1 MLEPLQ
7 LVPRPVE
14 RVWGGR
20 RLAETFGR
28 PYPADR
34 PIGEA
39 WEIYGELPVA
49 AGQFK
54 GLTLDELVSRL
65 GPDLVGRAVNSEG
78 GFPLLTKWL
87 DCNDWLSIQVHPD
100 DSLARELTGLPEARG
115 KTECW
120 FIWEGDGELLHGLA
134 PGVQPAEWARR
145 EGRAMVDGLARIR
158 PRPGD
163 LLYTAAGTVHALG
176 PGLLLYEIQQS
187 CDLTYRLY
195 DWDRVGLDG
204 QPRDTHRE
212 EAVRCVLEVCPPAA
226 QVTAD
231 AIRSPFFTVE
241 RRSGPARISS
251 DGASFALVMLLGG
264 GTVGN
269 LSLAKGETALVPAAL
284 PEFAVKTE
292 GSWLYTRAGGGI

>member
-1 MLEPLQ
+1 MLAPLR
-7 LVPRPVE
+7 LIPRPVE

-20 RLAETFGR
+20 RLAEAFGR
-28 PYPADR
+28 PYPVDR

-49 AGQFK
+49 EGEFR
-54 GLTLDELVSRL
+54 GLALDELVARL
-65 GPDLVGRAVNSEG
+65 GPDLLGRGVSPEG

-100 DSLARELTGLPEARG
+100 DALARELTGQPDARG

-120 FIWEGDGELLHGLA
+120 FIWEGEGELLHGLA
-134 PGVQPAEWARR
+134 PGVDPEEWARL
-145 EGRAMVDGLARIR
+145 EGRAMVEGLDRVR

-212 EAVRCVLEVCPPAA
+212 EAVRCVLEVRPPAA
-226 QVTAD
+226 EVRAD
-231 AIRSPFFTVE
+231 AIRSPFFSVE
-241 RRSGPARISS
+241 RRAGEALLTS
-251 DGASFALVMLLGG
+251 DGSSFAIVTLLGG
-264 GTVGN
+264 GSVG
-269 LSLAKGETALVPAAL
+269 SVAVAKGETVLVPAAV
-284 PEFAVKTE
+284 PEFAVKTQ
-292 GSWLYTRAGGGI
+292 GSWLYTTLGGGI